1 MIMSIAQASV
11 DDPDAGYIFGAWSNM
26 VVGQRPEG
34 LIDCYLSQGDRV
46 VYMVS
51 VWDDS
56 EAYDRAMGDRE
67 NHPDF
72 GFFEACGLEPTNTIY
87 DVIGRIAAR

>member
-1 MIMSIAQASV
+1 MSIAQASV
-11 DDPDAGYIFGAWSNM
+11 DDPGADYIFGAWSNI

-34 LIDCYLSQGDRV
+34 LVDCYLSQGDQV

-51 VWDDS
+51 VWQDNDS
-56 EAYDRAMGDRE
+56 YDRAMDDRE
-67 NHPDF
+67 SHPDY

-87 DVIGRIAAR
+87 DVIGHITPR